1 MTDVIPDEIQPD
13 GSGSSDPGPEAT
25 LEVSPSAAAAAE
37 PAMPSVSEAAAGA
50 AETATPAETSSA
62 EASSIETAAAVP
74 AASSTAALSSPAAP
88 EAAAPE
94 PAAQARGDSPSL
106 EASTSV
112 PPAGDT
118 TAASGGEGG
127 GEWELLLA
135 KLQGWLGSG
144 QLQELWSQARRPLN
158 LVLAAVA
165 LLLVLR
171 VYTGLIEAINGLP
184 LVAGLLELVGL
195 IWAVRCGL
203 PRLLQSSAREQ
214 LLQDLQQRWR
224 SFSGRG

>member
-25 LEVSPSAAAAAE
+25 LEETPSAAAAAE
-37 PAMPSVSEAAAGA
+37 PAMPSVSEATAGA
-50 AETATPAETSSA
+50 AEAATPAETSSA
-62 EASSIETAAAVP
+62 EASSIETAAAAPP
-74 AASSTAALSSPAAP
+74 ATSTAPLSSPAD
-88 EAAAPE
+88 PE
-94 PAAQARGDSPSL
+94 PATEVSGDSPSL

-112 PPAGDT
+112 PPASDATATGD
-118 TAASGGEGG
+118 GG

-195 IWAVRCGL
+195 IWALRCGL
-203 PRLLQSSAREQ
+203 PRLLQSNEREQ

>member
-13 GSGSSDPGPEAT
+13 GSGTSDPGPEAT
-25 LEVSPSAAAAAE
+25 LEETPSAAAAAE
-37 PAMPSVSEAAAGA
+37 PAMPSVSEATTDAAVTA
-50 AETATPAETSSA
+50 ATEAISA
-62 EASSIETAAAVP
+62 EP
-74 AASSTAALSSPAAP
+74 AASSPEPLSTP
-88 EAAAPE
+88 AAPE
-94 PAAQARGDSPSL
+94 PAPQTSSDSPSL

-112 PPAGDT
+112 PPASDATATGD
-118 TAASGGEGG
+118 GG

>member
-37 PAMPSVSEAAAGA
+37 PAMPSVSEAAAA
-50 AETATPAETSSA
+50 AVETATPAETSSA

-88 EAAAPE
+88 E
-94 PAAQARGDSPSL
+94 PAAQASGDSPSL

>member
-13 GSGSSDPGPEAT
+13 GSGTSDPGPEAT
-25 LEVSPSAAAAAE
+25 LEETPSAAAAAE
-37 PAMPSVSEAAAGA
+37 PAMPSVSEATTDA
-50 AETATPAETSSA
+50 AETTSPAETSSA
-62 EASSIETAAAVP
+62 EASFIETAAASP
-74 AASSTAALSSPAAP
+74 AASSP
-88 EAAAPE
+88 EPVSTPAAPE
-94 PAAQARGDSPSL
+94 PAPQTSSDSPSL

-112 PPAGDT
+112 PPASDATATGD
-118 TAASGGEGG
+118 GG

-144 QLQELWSQARRPLN
+144 QLRELWSQARRPLN

>member
-37 PAMPSVSEAAAGA
+37 PAMPSVSEAAAAA
-50 AETATPAETSSA
+50 AETTTPAETSSA
-62 EASSIETAAAVP
+62 EASSIETAAA
-74 AASSTAALSSPAAP
+74 ASSTAALSSPAAP
-88 EAAAPE
+88 E
-94 PAAQARGDSPSL
+94 PAAQASGDSPSL

>member
-37 PAMPSVSEAAAGA
+37 PAMPSVSEAAAAA
-50 AETATPAETSSA
+50 AETTTPAETSSA
-62 EASSIETAAAVP
+62 EASSIETAATAP

-88 EAAAPE
+88 E
-94 PAAQARGDSPSL
+94 PAAQASGDSPSL